1 MKLKGGKVIASGGFG
16 CLFKGALKCKGNK
29 YRDKNKVSKLMTE
42 KHALSEYNEIQ
53 IIKKKIDKIPNY
65 KNYFLLDDFSI
76 CIPEKL
82 TKTDLK
88 DYKKK
93 CTALAKVNI
102 NENNINK
109 SLDKLRAL
117 NMPDGGMPV
126 DDYIYSN
133 NSFENIF
140 ELNKCLISLLQN
152 GIIPMN
158 QKNIYHCDIK
168 DSNVLVDDKDD
179 KLYTRL
185 IDWGLST
192 EYTPFTD
199 QKFPKTWR
207 NRPLQFNVP
216 FSVILFTDTFIQSY
230 KKFIDSG
237 KEVIEQNVRPFI
249 VDYIYFWM
257 KERGSGHYKFIN
269 EMMYML
275 FSNELRNTPEQ
286 NRAKLIE
293 SDFTMRYITNY
304 LVKILLNYT
313 VIKKDGNINMRP
325 YLDEVFIN
333 IADIWGFIVVY
344 YPILELLYNNYEI
357 LDEKQLEI
365 FEFLKYIFINY
376 LYKPRTEP
384 INIKHLVDDLEQ
396 LGDMF
401 KREFME
407 ENELSKTS
415 KITKTGVTGETF
427 VPNSYKYTNVDMRNN
442 IKIGKNK
449 SYNKILFKKTTKQR
463 TKKSKVY
470 LFTIKNKNKNK
481 TNNKT
486 KKIMK

>member
-29 YRDKNKVSKLMTE
+29 NRDKGKVSKLMTE

-53 IIKKKIDKIPNY
+53 IIKKKLEKISDY
-65 KNYFLLDDFSI
+65 KNYFLLDEFSI

-93 CTALAKVNI
+93 CTALPKVDINETNI
-102 NENNINK
+102 NE

-117 NMPDGGMPV
+117 NMPDGGIPV

-133 NSFENIF
+133 NSFENLY

-168 DSNVLVDDKDD
+168 DSNILVDEKDN

-192 EYTPFTD
+192 EYTPFINE
-199 QKFPKTWR
+199 KFPKTWR

-216 FSVILFTDTFIQSY
+216 FSVILFTDTFIKLY
-230 KKFIDSG
+230 KGFIDSG
-237 KEVIEQNVRPFI
+237 KEIIEQNIRPFI
-249 VDYIYFWM
+249 VDYIYLWM

-269 EMMYML
+269 ELMYML
-275 FSNELRNTPEQ
+275 FSNELHNIPEK
-286 NRAKLIE
+286 NKAKLIE

-313 VIKKDGNINMRP
+313 VFKTDGNINMRP

-333 IADIWGFIVVY
+333 IVDVWGFIVVY

-357 LDEKQLEI
+357 LDKKQLEI
-365 FEFLKYIFINY
+365 FGLLKSIFINY
-376 LYKPRTEP
+376 LYKPRIEP
-384 INIKHLVDDLEQ
+384 IDIKYLVSDLEH
-396 LGDMF
+396 LGYMF
-401 KREFME
+401 KREFTE
-407 ENELSKTS
+407 ENILIKTS
-415 KITKTGVTGETF
+415 KLTKTGVTGDTF
-427 VPNSYKYTNVDMRNN
+427 VPDSNYKLITMRKN
-442 IKIGKNK
+442 IKTNKNK
-449 SYNKILFKKTTKQR
+449 SNNKLLFKKTSKSKV
-463 TKKSKVY
+463 KKSKIY
-470 LFTIKNKNKNK
+470 LFTIKNKNKI
-481 TNNKT
+481 NNRT
-486 KKIMK
+486 KKNN

>member
-1 MKLKGGKVIASGGFG
+1 MKFKGGKVIASGGFG
-16 CLFKGALKCKGNK
+16 CLFKGALKCKDVNI
-29 YRDKNKVSKLMTE
+29 RDKKKVSKLMTE

-53 IIKKKIDKIPNY
+53 IIKKKLDKIPNY
-65 KNYFLLDDFSI
+65 KNYFLLDDFTI
-76 CIPEKL
+76 CVPDKL
-82 TKTDLK
+82 TKSDLK

-93 CTALAKVNI
+93 CTALPKVNI
-102 NENNINK
+102 NEKNINQY
-109 SLDKLRAL
+109 LNKLRAL
-117 NMPDGGMPV
+117 NMPDGGIPV

-133 NSFENIF
+133 NSFENLY

-168 DSNVLVDDKDD
+168 DSNVLVDEKDD
-179 KLYTRL
+179 KLLTRL

-192 EYTPFTD
+192 EYTPFIN

-216 FSVILFTDTFIQSY
+216 FSVILFTDTFIQLY
-230 KKFIDSG
+230 KDFLDSG
-237 KEVIEQNVRPFI
+237 KEVIEQNVRPFV
-249 VDYIYFWM
+249 VDYIYLWM

-269 EMMYML
+269 ELMYML
-275 FSNELRNTPEQ
+275 FSNELHNIPEK

-313 VIKKDGNINMRP
+313 VLKNDGNINMRP

-344 YPILELLYNNYEI
+344 YPILELLYNNHEI
-357 LDEKQLEI
+357 LDDKQLEI
-365 FEFLKYIFINY
+365 FEFLKSIFINY
-376 LYKPRTEP
+376 LYKPRIEP

-396 LGDMF
+396 LGEMF
-401 KREFME
+401 EREVTD
-407 ENELSKTS
+407 ENILSKTS
-415 KITKTGVTGETF
+415 EITKTGVTGDTF
-427 VPNSYKYTNVDMRNN
+427 IPDSNHYIKLRKNNKVKKTNISKSNN
-442 IKIGKNK
+442 KL
-449 SYNKILFKKTTKQR
+449 LFKKTDK
-463 TKKSKVY
+463 TKKSRIY
-470 LFTIKNKNKNK
+470 LFTIKNKNKG
-481 TNNKT
+481 NNKT
-486 KKIMK
+486 KKNY